1 METLE
6 MKATTV
12 PEQLAAPHL
21 TSGGLLILVGVLL
34 VAVILAAFA
43 WGRRLKARAPAPPTP
58 EEQPRLPE
66 GGPVGDVVEN
76 REPDEL
82 PRTDERR
89 TPHELKGDGSGSRRG
104 S

>member
-1 METLE
+1 
-6 MKATTV
+6 MKATPL
-12 PEQLAAPHL
+12 PEQLAAPHV
-21 TSGGLLILVGVLL
+21 TSGGLLLLVGVLLVGVLL
-34 VAVILAAFA
+34 VAVILAAFV

-82 PRTDERR
+82 PRTDQRR
-89 TPHELKGDGSGSRRG
+89 TPHELKGDGSGARRG

>member
-1 METLE
+1 MD
-6 MKATTV
+6 ATTV
-12 PEQLAAPHL
+12 PEQLAAPHM
-21 TSGGLLILVGVLL
+21 TSGALLVLVGVLL

-43 WGRRLKARAPAPPTP
+43 WGRHLKARAPAPPTP

-76 REPDEL
+76 REPDEP
-82 PRTDERR
+82 PRTDQRR
-89 TPHELKGDGSGSRRG
+89 TPHELKGDGSGSRHA